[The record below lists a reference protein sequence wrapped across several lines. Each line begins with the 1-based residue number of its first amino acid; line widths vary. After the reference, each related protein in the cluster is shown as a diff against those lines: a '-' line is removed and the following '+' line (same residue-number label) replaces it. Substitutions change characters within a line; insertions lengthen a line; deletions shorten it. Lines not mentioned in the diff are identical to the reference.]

1 MYVKQAAFQGMAWTW
16 CGGRATWHTV
26 MNCNCVQAVAIGAA
40 IQAGL
45 YDGLVSGV
53 MVMDIW
59 QATLMRAFATQQLDK
74 AAVDAEESV
83 EASNE
88 EPEDV

>member
-1 MYVKQAAFQGMAWTW
+1 M
-16 CGGRATWHTV
+16 CD
-26 MNCNCVQAVAIGAA
+26 CLQAVAIGAA

-74 AAVDAEESV
+74 AAG
-83 EASNE
+83 
-88 EPEDV
+88 EPEGDVDEPFDEDAGDV

>member
-1 MYVKQAAFQGMAWTW
+1 MMCTSQGMMVRE
-16 CGGRATWHTV
+16 CL
-26 MNCNCVQAVAIGAA
+26 QAVAIGAA

-59 QATLMRAFATQQLDK
+59 QATLMRAFATQQLGGAGVESGDDVDK
-74 AAVDAEESV
+74 PFEEDAKD
-83 EASNE
+83 N
-88 EPEDV
+88 

>member
-1 MYVKQAAFQGMAWTW
+1 M
-16 CGGRATWHTV
+16 
-26 MNCNCVQAVAIGAA
+26 AIGAA

-59 QATLMRAFATQQLDK
+59 QATLMRAFATKQLDSS
-74 AAVDAEESV
+74 AM
-83 EASNE
+83 
-88 EPEDV
+88 EPEECIDEPFNEDAGGCLTDDCAPLFSSCLCALEWQPAWRRASVSEV